1 MSLRTLSAR
10 VARPYIS
17 VAPTS
22 WAAFR
27 TFASKRYTKAHEWIS
42 VEDNVGTYGITD
54 YAQKSLGE
62 VVFIETPRVGD
73 DIKKEGPAG
82 VVESVKAASDIY
94 SPVSGRV
101 VDVNSELAN
110 EPSLINTSPEELG
123 WLAKIELSDPKEL
136 DTLLDDASYKSYCDS
151 SDDH

>member
-1 MSLRTLSAR
+1 MSLRALSAR
-10 VARPYIS
+10 VARPYVS

-27 TFASKRYTKAHEWIS
+27 TFASKFSIKRFCIELISTIGKRYTKAHEWIS

-73 DIKKEGPAG
+73 DIKKEGEKRWH
-82 VVESVKAASDIY
+82 VW
-94 SPVSGRV
+94 
-101 VDVNSELAN
+101 
-110 EPSLINTSPEELG
+110 NTNPQN
-123 WLAKIELSDPKEL
+123 I
-136 DTLLDDASYKSYCDS
+136 
-151 SDDH
+151 